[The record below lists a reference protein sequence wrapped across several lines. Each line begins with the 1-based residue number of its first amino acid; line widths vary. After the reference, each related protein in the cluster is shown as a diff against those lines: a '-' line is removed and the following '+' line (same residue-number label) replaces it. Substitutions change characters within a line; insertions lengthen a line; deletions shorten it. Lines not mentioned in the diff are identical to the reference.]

1 MRKLVYYVGASLDGY
16 IAGPGGEFDFL
27 PVSEQITAWICDR
40 YPETVPTHVRPALGI
55 EDAPNKTFDT
65 VVMGRGSYEPGL
77 AAGVKSPFAHLRQ
90 FVVSTTIPDAEDPP
104 VTIVRAH
111 PLGVVRS
118 LKEEEGQDIWL
129 CGGGTLAGELLPEID
144 ELIIKRY
151 PVVAG
156 AGIPMIRGNF
166 EPTPFTP
173 TTTESLDDGAS
184 ITWLKRNT

>member
-16 IAGPGGEFDFL
+16 VAGPGGEFDFL

-104 VTIVRAH
+104 VTIVRAD

>member
-104 VTIVRAH
+104 VTIVRAD

>member
-55 EDAPNKTFDT
+55 EDAPNRTFDT

-90 FVVSTTIPDAEDPP
+90 FVVSTTIPDDEDPP
-104 VTIVRAH
+104 VTIVRAD

-156 AGIPMIRGNF
+156 AGIPMIRSNF
-166 EPTPFTP
+166 EPALFTP
-173 TTTESLDDGAS
+173 TATESLDDGAS

>member
-16 IAGPGGEFDFL
+16 IAGPDGEFDFF

-55 EDAPNKTFDT
+55 EDAPNRTFDT

-77 AAGVKSPFAHLRQ
+77 SLGVTSPFAHLRQ
-90 FVVSTTIPDAEDPP
+90 FVVSSTLPDAEDPA
-104 VTIVRAH
+104 VTIVRTDPRA
-111 PLGVVRS
+111 VVRS

-144 ELIIKRY
+144 ELIVKRY

-156 AGIPMIRGNF
+156 AGIPMIRGNYA
-166 EPTPFTP
+166 PTLFTP
-173 TTTESLDDGAS
+173 TATESLDDGAS

>member
-1 MRKLVYYVGASLDGY
+1 MRKLVYYVGASHDGY

-55 EDAPNKTFDT
+55 EDAPNRTFDT

-104 VTIVRAH
+104 VTIVRAD

-156 AGIPMIRGNF
+156 AGIPMIRGNL

-173 TTTESLDDGAS
+173 TATESLDDGAS

>member
-90 FVVSTTIPDAEDPP
+90 FVVSTTIPDTEDPP
-104 VTIVRAH
+104 VTIVRAD

-173 TTTESLDDGAS
+173 TATESLDDGAS

>member
-16 IAGPGGEFDFL
+16 IAGPDGEFDFF

-55 EDAPNKTFDT
+55 EDAPNRTFDT

-77 AAGVKSPFAHLRQ
+77 SLGVTSPFAHLRQ
-90 FVVSTTIPDAEDPP
+90 FVVSSTLPDAEDPP
-104 VTIVRAH
+104 VTIVRTDPRA
-111 PLGVVRS
+111 VVRS

-144 ELIIKRY
+144 ELIVKRY

-156 AGIPMIRGNF
+156 AGIPLIRGNYA
-166 EPTPFTP
+166 PTLFTP
-173 TTTESLDDGAS
+173 TATESLDDGAS

>member
-55 EDAPNKTFDT
+55 EDAPNRTFDT

-104 VTIVRAH
+104 VTIVRAD

-156 AGIPMIRGNF
+156 AGIPMIRGDYA
-166 EPTPFTP
+166 PTLFTP
-173 TTTESLDDGAS
+173 TATESLDDGAS

>member
-16 IAGPGGEFDFL
+16 IAGPDGEFDFF
-27 PVSEQITAWICDR
+27 PVSEQITAWIRDR

-55 EDAPNKTFDT
+55 EDAPNRTFDT
-65 VVMGRGSYEPGL
+65 VIMGRGSYEPGL
-77 AAGVKSPFAHLRQ
+77 TAGVRNPFAHLRQ
-90 FVVSTTIPDAEDPP
+90 FVVSSTLPDAEDHA
-104 VTIVRAH
+104 VTIVRTDPRA
-111 PLGVVRS
+111 VVRS

-156 AGIPMIRGNF
+156 AGIPMIRGNYA
-166 EPTPFTP
+166 PTLFTP
-173 TTTESLDDGAS
+173 TATESLDDGAS

>member
-55 EDAPNKTFDT
+55 EDAPNRTFDT

-104 VTIVRAH
+104 VTIVRAD

>member
-16 IAGPGGEFDFL
+16 IAGPDGEFDFF

-40 YPETVPTHVRPALGI
+40 YPETVPTHVRPVLGI
-55 EDAPNKTFDT
+55 EDAPNRTFDT

-77 AAGVKSPFAHLRQ
+77 SLGVTSPFAHLRQ
-90 FVVSTTIPDAEDPP
+90 FVVSSTLPDAEDPA
-104 VTIVRAH
+104 VTIVRTDPRA
-111 PLGVVRS
+111 VVRS

-144 ELIIKRY
+144 ELIVKRY

-156 AGIPMIRGNF
+156 AGIPMIRGNYA
-166 EPTPFTP
+166 PTLFTP
-173 TTTESLDDGAS
+173 TATESLDDGAS

>member
-90 FVVSTTIPDAEDPP
+90 FVASTTIPDAEDPP
-104 VTIVRAH
+104 VTIVRAD

>member
-1 MRKLVYYVGASLDGY
+1 
-16 IAGPGGEFDFL
+16 
-27 PVSEQITAWICDR
+27 
-40 YPETVPTHVRPALGI
+40 VRPALGI
-55 EDAPNKTFDT
+55 EDAPNRTFDT

-104 VTIVRAH
+104 VTIVRAD

-173 TTTESLDDGAS
+173 TATESLDDGAS

>member
-104 VTIVRAH
+104 VTIVRAD

-156 AGIPMIRGNF
+156 AGIPMIRGNYA
-166 EPTPFTP
+166 PTLFTP
-173 TTTESLDDGAS
+173 TATESLDDGAS

>member
-27 PVSEQITAWICDR
+27 PVSERITAWICDR

-104 VTIVRAH
+104 VTIVRAD

>member
-16 IAGPGGEFDFL
+16 IAGPGGEFDFY

-40 YPETVPTHVRPALGI
+40 YPDTVPTHVRSSLGA
-55 EDAPNKTFDT
+55 EGLPNKVFDT
-65 VVMGRGSYEPGL
+65 VIMGRGSYEPGL
-77 AAGVKSPFAHLRQ
+77 TAGVTSPFAHLRQ
-90 FVVSTTIPDAEDPP
+90 FIVSTTLPDTEDPAI
-104 VTIVRAH
+104 TLIRTD
-111 PLGVVRS
+111 PLALVKA
-118 LKEEEGQDIWL
+118 LKEAEGQNIWL

-144 ELIIKRY
+144 ELVIKRY

-166 EPTPFTP
+166 EPTLFTP
-173 TTTESLDDGAS
+173 TATESLSDGAS

>member
-90 FVVSTTIPDAEDPP
+90 FVVSTTIPDTEDPP
-104 VTIVRAH
+104 SPSFAPIR
-111 PLGVVRS
+111 LG
-118 LKEEEGQDIWL
+118 
-129 CGGGTLAGELLPEID
+129 
-144 ELIIKRY
+144 
-151 PVVAG
+151 
-156 AGIPMIRGNF
+156 
-166 EPTPFTP
+166 
-173 TTTESLDDGAS
+173 
-184 ITWLKRNT
+184 

>member
-65 VVMGRGSYEPGL
+65 VVMGRGPYEPGL

-104 VTIVRAH
+104 VTIVRAD

-118 LKEEEGQDIWL
+118 LKEEEGQYIWL

-156 AGIPMIRGNF
+156 AGIPMIRGNV
-166 EPTPFTP
+166 EPTLFTP
-173 TTTESLDDGAS
+173 TATESLDDGAS

>member
-16 IAGPGGEFDFL
+16 IAGPDGEFDFF

-55 EDAPNKTFDT
+55 EDAPNRTFDT

-77 AAGVKSPFAHLRQ
+77 SLGVTSPFAHLRQ
-90 FVVSTTIPDAEDPP
+90 FVVSSTLPDAEDPA
-104 VTIVRAH
+104 VTIVRTDPRA
-111 PLGVVRS
+111 VVRS

-144 ELIIKRY
+144 ELIVKRY
-151 PVVAG
+151 PVV
-156 AGIPMIRGNF
+156 
-166 EPTPFTP
+166 
-173 TTTESLDDGAS
+173 
-184 ITWLKRNT
+184 

>member
-16 IAGPGGEFDFL
+16 VAGPGGEFDFL

-104 VTIVRAH
+104 VTIVRAD

-166 EPTPFTP
+166 EPTLFTP
-173 TTTESLDDGAS
+173 TATESLDDGAS